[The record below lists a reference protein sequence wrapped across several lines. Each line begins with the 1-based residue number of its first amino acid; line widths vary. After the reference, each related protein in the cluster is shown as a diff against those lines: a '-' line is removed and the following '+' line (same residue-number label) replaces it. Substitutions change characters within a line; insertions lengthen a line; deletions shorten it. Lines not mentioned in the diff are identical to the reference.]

1 MALVGSLFSNYYVPP
16 IVFSALARFHPNCTY
31 PNYNSAV
38 KRKDDGSEIRVCIDG
53 KQRLTS
59 IHRFM
64 LGEIASAC
72 CCILFQRTP
81 LIFFP

>member
-1 MALVGSLFSNYYVPP
+1 MALIGSLFSNYYVPP
-16 IVFSALARFHPNCTY
+16 IVFSALACFHPNCTY
-31 PNYNSAV
+31 LNCSPAV

-72 CCILFQRTP
+72 CVLFQLTP